1 MGSTLSKYPKAVAS
15 LPGYNTDLSGS
26 MISIDVSGTE
36 IVSTDMYSSV
46 QLSDAPRPLLCD
58 ALLPLMLSDAP
69 QSLLCDAPTQ
79 LMLSDAPLPLMLSDA
94 PLPLMLSDAPQPLM
108 LSDAQMILSDA
119 PLMLSDAPLM
129 LSDVPISDK
138 PMPDIPQIDIVGLFL
153 AELYGVSTIDGESQP
168 KEPFSDDD
176 GTICSCLCRQLRK
189 LITPV
194 NHSSRV
200 EELYGDTP
208 GIYTHHNIILP
219 NRRAIDAVEK
229 CKNA

>member
-1 MGSTLSKYPKAVAS
+1 MGSTLTKYPKAVAS

-46 QLSDAPRPLLCD
+46 QLTDTPRP
-58 ALLPLMLSDAP
+58 
-69 QSLLCDAPTQ
+69 LLCDAPTQ

-94 PLPLMLSDAPQPLM
+94 PQSLLCDAPLPLMLSDASQSLMPSDVPTQMM
-108 LSDAQMILSDA
+108 LSDT
-119 PLMLSDAPLM
+119 PL
-129 LSDVPISDK
+129 
-138 PMPDIPQIDIVGLFL
+138 PDIPQIDIVGLFL

-208 GIYTHHNIILP
+208 GIYTYHNIILS

>member
-1 MGSTLSKYPKAVAS
+1 M
-15 LPGYNTDLSGS
+15 
-26 MISIDVSGTE
+26 
-36 IVSTDMYSSV
+36 
-46 QLSDAPRPLLCD
+46 
-58 ALLPLMLSDAP
+58 
-69 QSLLCDAPTQ
+69 
-79 LMLSDAPLPLMLSDA
+79 
-94 PLPLMLSDAPQPLM
+94 
-108 LSDAQMILSDA
+108 
-119 PLMLSDAPLM
+119 M
-129 LSDVPISDK
+129 LSDVPTQMMLSDT
-138 PMPDIPQIDIVGLFL
+138 PLPDIPQIDIVGLFL

-208 GIYTHHNIILP
+208 GIYTYHNIILS

>member
-1 MGSTLSKYPKAVAS
+1 MGSTLTKYPKAVAS

-46 QLSDAPRPLLCD
+46 QLTDTPRP
-58 ALLPLMLSDAP
+58 
-69 QSLLCDAPTQ
+69 LLCDAPTQ

-94 PLPLMLSDAPQPLM
+94 PQSLLCDAPQ
-108 LSDAQMILSDA
+108 S
-119 PLMLSDAPLM
+119 LM
-129 LSDVPISDK
+129 LSDVPTQMMLSDT
-138 PMPDIPQIDIVGLFL
+138 PLPDIPQIDIVGLFL

-208 GIYTHHNIILP
+208 GIYTYHNIILS

>member
-1 MGSTLSKYPKAVAS
+1 MGSTLTKYPKAVAS

-46 QLSDAPRPLLCD
+46 QLTDTPRP
-58 ALLPLMLSDAP
+58 
-69 QSLLCDAPTQ
+69 LLCDAPTQ

-94 PLPLMLSDAPQPLM
+94 PQSLLCDAPLPLMLSDASQSLM
-108 LSDAQMILSDA
+108 PSDVPTQM
-119 PLMLSDAPLM
+119 M
-129 LSDVPISDK
+129 LSDVPTQMMLSDT
-138 PMPDIPQIDIVGLFL
+138 PLPDIPQIDIVGLFL

-208 GIYTHHNIILP
+208 GIYTYHNIILS

>member
-1 MGSTLSKYPKAVAS
+1 
-15 LPGYNTDLSGS
+15 
-26 MISIDVSGTE
+26 
-36 IVSTDMYSSV
+36 
-46 QLSDAPRPLLCD
+46 
-58 ALLPLMLSDAP
+58 LMLS
-69 QSLLCDAPTQ
+69 DAPTQ
-79 LMLSDAPLPLMLSDA
+79 LMLSDAPQPLMLSDA
-94 PLPLMLSDAPQPLM
+94 PLPLMLSDAP
-108 LSDAQMILSDA
+108 MILSDA
-119 PLMLSDAPLM
+119 PLMLSDVPLM
-129 LSDVPISDK
+129 LSDAQLMLSDMPLPDK
-138 PMPDIPQIDIVGLFL
+138 PMANIPQIDIVGLFL

-194 NHSSRV
+194 NHSSRI